1 MANETIHIRLDYI
14 ELLSDAG
21 GIVRSSSKLVT
32 FIYEN
37 ILGYTIIIFQLV

>member
-1 MANETIHIRLDYI
+1 MHVRLAYL

-21 GIVRSSSKLVT
+21 GIVRYISKLVT

-37 ILGYTIIIFQLV
+37 I